1 MDNLRNADAS
11 FFGMLGFY
19 ASGFL
24 NLSSKETYK
33 LCQEGAILLDVRM
46 PYFVVFKGFGVPQV
60 ISIPLSELEQ
70 KITLLP
76 NDIPLIV
83 ADSVGIHSHEA
94 MLLLQT
100 KGFQNIANLAGGMV
114 EWERDGLPIK
124 VDNEYQLSGSCVCQL
139 KPRNK

>member
-60 ISIPLSELEQ
+60 YLFPC
-70 KITLLP
+70 P
-76 NDIPLIV
+76 NW
-83 ADSVGIHSHEA
+83 S
-94 MLLLQT
+94 
-100 KGFQNIANLAGGMV
+100 K
-114 EWERDGLPIK
+114 K
-124 VDNEYQLSGSCVCQL
+124 
-139 KPRNK
+139 

>member
-1 MDNLRNADAS
+1 
-11 FFGMLGFY
+11 
-19 ASGFL
+19 
-24 NLSSKETYK
+24 
-33 LCQEGAILLDVRM
+33 
-46 PYFVVFKGFGVPQV
+46 
-60 ISIPLSELEQ
+60 LEQ
-70 KITLLP
+70 KITWLP
-76 NDIPLIV
+76 DNIPLIV